1 MKKIITLILAVALVF
16 SMATASFSVNAE
28 AELKNF
34 FDMDAVAPVSVGGAE
49 VSSKTVDGETVY
61 SATKIDYRWCS
72 MGFNI
77 LPALMEALGDDDEIE
92 VTLVF
97 QVKTDWTEAFAGHKT
112 SCGPTLRAM
121 GVTVPNADGDQWM
134 SDYEDAL
141 GGAEAV
147 FRCDDGKNILGAVS
161 TKRVPLNDEAWTTY
175 AVDFYFERAQLEC
188 TMTPNWTFC
197 FHEMNGAHQPNG
209 TEAPKGKLVMFD
221 EFMIKGIG
229 VYYTEDYLASV
240 GTPTPEPTPVPTATP
255 EPEDDPIVDEGT
267 NDGTNDGT
275 VAEPTAT
282 PTARP
287 TATPTDEADNKDDE
301 QKDEEAADL
310 TWLWIAIAA
319 VVVVGAVV
327 AVVVVLNK
335 KKAAGAEDAADETT
349 EE

>member
-34 FDMDAVAPVSVGGAE
+34 FDMEAITPVGIGGGEAAKKE
-49 VSSKTVDGETVY
+49 VDGETVY
-61 SATKIDYRWCS
+61 SNTKIDYRWCS
-72 MGFNI
+72 MGFDI
-77 LPALMEALGDDDEIE
+77 LPALKDALGDDDFVE

-97 QVKTDWTEAFAGHKT
+97 QIKTDWTDEFAGHKT
-112 SCGPTLRAM
+112 SCKPLLRAF
-121 GVTVPNADGDQWM
+121 GVSNV
-134 SDYEDAL
+134 SDSDAWNSAYEDAL
-141 GGAEAV
+141 DGAEAV
-147 FRCDDGKNILGAVS
+147 FNTTDGKNVLCTVS
-161 TKRVPLNDEAWTTY
+161 TKRIPLNDEGWTTY
-175 AVDFYFERAQLEC
+175 TVDLYYEKAQLEC
-188 TMTPNWTFC
+188 AMTPQWIFC
-197 FHEMNGAHQPNG
+197 IDEMNGAHQPSG
-209 TEAPKGKLVMFD
+209 KEAPKGKLVMFD
-221 EFMIKGIG
+221 EVLFKDVAI
-229 VYYTEDYLASV
+229 YYTEDYLASV

-335 KKAAGAEDAADETT
+335 KKAAGAEDAADETP

>member
-34 FDMDAVAPVSVGGAE
+34 FDMEAITPVGIGGGEAAKKE
-49 VSSKTVDGETVY
+49 VDGETVY
-61 SATKIDYRWCS
+61 SNTKIDYRWCS
-72 MGFNI
+72 MGFDI
-77 LPALMEALGDDDEIE
+77 LPALKAALGDDEDVE

-97 QVKTDWTEAFAGHKT
+97 QIKTDWTDAFAGHKT
-112 SCGPTLRAM
+112 SCKPLLRAF
-121 GVTVPNADGDQWM
+121 GCTDISADWD
-134 SDYEDAL
+134 SKYEDAL
-141 GGAEAV
+141 GDAEAV
-147 FRCDDGKNILGAVS
+147 FHCSDAKNVIGQVS
-161 TKRVPLNDEAWTTY
+161 TKRVPLNDEGWTTY
-175 AVDFYFERAQLEC
+175 TVDLYYEKAQLEC
-188 TMTPNWTFC
+188 AETPQWIFC
-197 FHEMNGAHQPNG
+197 VDEMNGAHQPSG

-221 EFMIKGIG
+221 EVLFKDIAI
-229 VYYTEDYLASV
+229 YYTEDYLASV

-282 PTARP
+282 PTAKP
-287 TATPTDEADNKDDE
+287 TAKPTAEADNKDDE
-301 QKDEEAADL
+301 QKDEEKTDL